1 MHHGEYLAEIQP
13 GLMSKTALAA
23 KLGMARGTLY
33 SFLRGEKRLDPSVAT
48 ILGEL
53 HEDATFWLRLQHE
66 HDLSQ
71 VERHRSA
78 PARL

>member
-1 MHHGEYLAEIQP
+1 MHPGKYLAAIQP
-13 GLMSKTALAA
+13 GLMSKTALAT
-23 KLGMARGTLY
+23 KLNMARNTLY
-33 SFLRGEKRLDPSVAT
+33 SFLRGEKRLDPTVAT

-53 HEDATFWLRLQHE
+53 HEDAAFWLRLQHE

-71 VERHRSA
+71 VERHRLV